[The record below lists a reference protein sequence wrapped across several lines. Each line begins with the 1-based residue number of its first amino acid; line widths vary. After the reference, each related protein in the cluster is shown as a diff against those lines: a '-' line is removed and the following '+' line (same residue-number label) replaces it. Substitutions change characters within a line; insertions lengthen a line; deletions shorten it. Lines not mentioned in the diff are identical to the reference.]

1 MLDVRDLT
9 VHDGRSRVL
18 VRGVSFRVGPGETV
32 GLVGESGSGKSLT
45 ARALVSLLPQEL
57 RSGGSARLDDTE
69 LLGRKDLRG
78 VRGHRVALLMQD
90 PFTMLNPLATVG
102 THLVESLPGRA
113 DRVEVAR
120 RLAEVGID
128 DPAVAGRYPFQ
139 LSGGMRQRV
148 ALAAALAKDPGL
160 LIADEPTT
168 ALDVTTQRDV
178 LALLRRIQTE
188 RRMGLVLITHDLR
201 VARQACDRV
210 LVMYAG
216 ALVES
221 ARSADLD
228 APAHPY
234 TAGLLRSVPSVT
246 HRQPVLLGIPGS
258 VPAAADVVDR
268 CPFADRC
275 GWAEPA
281 CTEHAPPLVD
291 LGDRATA
298 CRRHGGIDLSPPE
311 LAEPDAEPVG
321 DARATLLDVA
331 DLVKVYRSIGLRRTE
346 HTALA
351 GVSLHVGEGESLAV
365 VGESGSGKT
374 TLARAVLGL
383 TDPTSGRITLGGLD
397 VTSYRRLRSA
407 DRARA
412 RRLVQCVFQDP
423 YSSLNPAHT
432 VGYTLAES
440 LRRRGEDLDVES
452 EVDSLLDLV
461 GLPASYAGRRPVA
474 LSGGQRQ
481 RVAIAR
487 ALAVRPRLLVCDE
500 PVAALDVS
508 VQAQVLEVL
517 RKANRELGI
526 ALLFI
531 THDLA
536 VARQVTD
543 RMVVMHRGRIVEHG
557 ATADVLDAPT
567 HPYTVRLVQ
576 SVPDAAPHT
585 EGEAHVTQ

>member
-1 MLDVRDLT
+1 MLDVRELT
-9 VHDGRSRVL
+9 VHDGRSRPL
-18 VRGVSFRVGPGETV
+18 VRGVSFSVGPGETV

-45 ARALVSLLPQEL
+45 ARALVSLLPPGL
-57 RSGGSARLDDTE
+57 RAGGSALLAGKE
-69 LLGRKDLRG
+69 LVGAKGLRG
-78 VRGHRVALLMQD
+78 VRGHAVSLLMQD
-90 PFTMLNPLATVG
+90 PFTMLNPLTTIG
-102 THLVESLPGRA
+102 THILESLPGRGSRA
-113 DRVEVAR
+113 EVLR
-120 RLAEVGID
+120 RLAEVGIT
-128 DPAVAGRYPFQ
+128 DPAVAARFPFQ

-168 ALDVTTQRDV
+168 ALDVTTQAEV
-178 LALLRRIQTE
+178 LALLRRLQVE
-188 RRMGLVLITHDLR
+188 RQMGLVLITHDLR
-201 VARQACDRV
+201 VARSACDRV

-221 ARSADLD
+221 APSGELD
-228 APAHPY
+228 KPAHPY
-234 TAGLLRSVPSVT
+234 TSGLLRSVPSAT

-258 VPAAADVVDR
+258 VPAAADVADR

-275 GWAEPA
+275 TWVEDA
-281 CTEHAPPLVD
+281 CTDHAPPLVD
-291 LGDRATA
+291 LGDRSTA
-298 CRRHGGIDLSPPE
+298 CRRHDEIDLGH
-311 LAEPDAEPVG
+311 VG
-321 DARATLLDVA
+321 DDDVDPTVRVAVGDTLLDVV
-331 DLVKVYRSIGLRRTE
+331 DVVKTYRSTGFRPTSF
-346 HTALA
+346 TALE
-351 GVSLHVGEGESLAV
+351 GVSLHVTEGESLAV

-374 TLARAVLGL
+374 TLARTVLGL
-383 TDPTSGRITLGGLD
+383 TDATEGRITLGGVD
-397 VTSYRRLRSA
+397 VTSYRRLRKA
-407 DRARA
+407 QRAQA

-432 VGYTLAES
+432 IGYALTEALRQRTATDLAT
-440 LRRRGEDLDVES
+440 
-452 EVDSLLDLV
+452 EVDELLDLV
-461 GLPASYAGRRPVA
+461 GLPTSYAKRLPAA

-543 RMVVMHRGRIVEHG
+543 RVVVMHRGRIVEHG
-557 ATADVLDAPT
+557 PTAEVLDAPT
-567 HPYTVRLVQ
+567 HPYTARLVA
-576 SVPDAAPHT
+576 SIPGTAPRT
-585 EGEAHVTQ
+585 GGETHVAQ

>member
-9 VHDGRSRVL
+9 VHDGQSRVL
-18 VRGVSFRVGPGETV
+18 VRGVSFGVEPGETV

-45 ARALVSLLPQEL
+45 ARALVSLLPPGL
-57 RSGGSARLDDTE
+57 RSGGSARLNGTE
-69 LLGRKDLRG
+69 LLGHKDLRG
-78 VRGHRVALLMQD
+78 VRGSAVTLLMQD
-90 PFTMLNPLATVG
+90 PFTMLNPLTTVG
-102 THLVESLPGRA
+102 THILESLPGRGNRA
-113 DRVEVAR
+113 EVVR

-168 ALDVTTQRDV
+168 ALDVTTQQEV
-178 LALLRRIQTE
+178 LNLLRRIQLE

-201 VARQACDRV
+201 VARSACDRV

-221 ARSADLD
+221 APSADLD
-228 APAHPY
+228 RPAHPY

-246 HRQPVLLGIPGS
+246 RRQPVLVGIPGS
-258 VPAAADVVDR
+258 VPPAADVVDR

-281 CTEHAPPLVD
+281 CTDGPPPLVD
-291 LGDRATA
+291 LGGRSTA
-298 CRRHGGIDLSPPE
+298 CLRHDELDLSPIDE
-311 LAEPDAEPVG
+311 DDVQAAEREPVG
-321 DARATLLDVA
+321 DILLEVT
-331 DLVKVYRSIGLRRTE
+331 DLAKVYRSVGLRRSA
-346 HTALA
+346 HTALED
-351 GVSLHVGEGESLAV
+351 VSLHVAEGESLAV

-374 TLARAVLGL
+374 TLARSVLGL
-383 TDPTSGRITLGGLD
+383 TDPSSGRITLGGLD
-397 VTSYRRLRSA
+397 ITSYRRRRA
-407 DRARA
+407 ADRDRAR
-412 RRLVQCVFQDP
+412 RRGEGGFQDP
-423 YSSLNPAHT
+423 YSSLNPSHT
-432 VGYTLAES
+432 VGYALAES
-440 LRRRGEDLDVES
+440 LRRRTKDNLQS
-452 EVDSLLDLV
+452 EVDELLELV
-461 GLPASYAGRRPVA
+461 GLPVEYARRRPAA

-543 RMVVMHRGRIVEHG
+543 RMVVMCRGRIVEHG
-557 ATADVLDAPT
+557 ATADVLDTPT
-567 HPYTVRLVQ
+567 HPYTVRLVD
-576 SVPDAAPHT
+576 SIPDATLRT
-585 EGEAHVTQ
+585 EGEPHVAQ

>member
-45 ARALVSLLPQEL
+45 ARALVSLLPQGL
-57 RSGGSARLDDTE
+57 RSGGSACLDGTE
-69 LLGRKDLRG
+69 LVGRKDLRG

-139 LSGGMRQRV
+139 LSGGMRQRI

-178 LALLRRIQTE
+178 LALLRRIQAE
-188 RRMGLVLITHDLR
+188 REMGLVLITHDLR

-221 ARSADLD
+221 APSADLD

-258 VPAAADVVDR
+258 VPAAADVADR
-268 CPFADRC
+268 CPFTDRC

-281 CTEHAPPLVD
+281 CAEQAPPLVD
-291 LGDRATA
+291 LGDRSTA
-298 CRRHGGIDLSPPE
+298 CRRHGEIDLSPPE
-311 LAEPDAEPVG
+311 VAEPAAEPPG
-321 DARATLLDVA
+321 RTRDTLLDVT
-331 DLVKVYRSIGLRRTE
+331 DLVKVYRSIGLRRAE

-412 RRLVQCVFQDP
+412 RLLVQCVFQDP

-432 VGYTLAES
+432 VGYTLTES
-440 LRRRGEDLDVES
+440 LRRRGRDAES

-461 GLPASYAGRRPVA
+461 GLPASYARRRPVA

-567 HPYTVRLVQ
+567 HPYTVRLVD

-585 EGEAHVTQ
+585 KGETHVTQ